1 MARKESRY
9 RVEDEGRDKGKV
21 FLLREMPAS
30 QAERWALRAFL
41 AISRSGVDLPEE
53 AAQSGFAGLASYGI
67 SLIGKLPFDE
77 AQALM
82 NEMFDCVSRI
92 PDPDKSDFTR
102 SLVEDDIE
110 EIATRV
116 KLRVAVFKLHA
127 DFSKAATSLTSA
139 QPSAANSPAASS
151 T

>member
-30 QAERWALRAFL
+30 QAERWAARAFL
-41 AISRSGVDLPEE
+41 AIAKSGVDLPAGAME
-53 AAQSGFAGLASYGI
+53 SGFAGFASYGL
-67 SLIGKLPFDE
+67 SLIGKLPFED
-77 AQALM
+77 ADLLM
-82 NEMFDCVSRI
+82 DEMFGCVTII
-92 PDPDKSDFTR
+92 PDPAKEFSR

-110 EIATRV
+110 EVQTRI
-116 KLRVAVFKLHA
+116 KLRVATFKLHA